1 MRRPRPSLLA
11 RILWWH
17 AAAVLLTALAA
28 SASVYLFL
36 NATADRFE
44 RQTLR
49 SEALAVR
56 DQLAARAGGAP
67 APASPGDRARLEAA
81 GLGYAVLDARGTV
94 VLDRLPAALRP
105 ALRIARGDGER
116 YLTRRSRR
124 AFYAALSVPV
134 TLGGERHWI
143 VAVQNLDHP
152 ANVVDD
158 VIQQF
163 LAHAALVVLP
173 LLVLLLGVDAL
184 IVRSALRPVRRASA
198 LVRTVGPARPDV
210 RLAAA
215 DLPAEVRP
223 LAEAI
228 NDALDRLTESL
239 DTQRAFTADAAHE
252 LRTPIT
258 LARIRAE
265 QVSDP
270 ALGAAL
276 KRDLDALG
284 QIVAQLLEIAELD
297 SLALVPHAPVDLA
310 ALAEQ
315 TVAAIAPLAYR
326 RGYAIALDRPA
337 APVMVAGHAGFLAR
351 ALGALVENAVQHTP
365 SGTSVTVEVTSA
377 GDVSVTDDGPG
388 IASHQQDA
396 VFQRFWRRERGA
408 GGGAGLGLA
417 IVARVASIH
426 CGHVELVSRPG
437 RTRFR
442 FAMPRMTEEG
452 PGRFVPPRDIR

>member
-1 MRRPRPSLLA
+1 MTRPRRSLLA

-56 DQLAARAGGAP
+56 DQLAAGAKGAP
-67 APASPGDRARLEAA
+67 APATRGERARLDAA
-81 GLGYAVLDARGTV
+81 GLGYAVVDARGAV

-105 ALRIARGDGER
+105 ALRVARGDEER

-134 TLGGERHWI
+134 TLRGERHWI

-173 LLVLLLGVDAL
+173 LLLLLLGVDAL
-184 IVRSALRPVRRASA
+184 IVRRALRPVRRASA
-198 LVRTVGPARPDV
+198 LVRMVGPRRPDV

-228 NDALDRLTESL
+228 NDVLDRLTESL

-270 ALGAAL
+270 ALAVAL

-297 SLALVPHAPVDLA
+297 SIGLAPHAPVDLA

-326 RGYAIALDRPA
+326 SGHSIALDRPA
-337 APVMVAGHAGFLAR
+337 GAVVVAGHAALLGR

-365 SGTSVTVEVTSA
+365 AGTSITVEVTRA
-377 GDVSVTDDGPG
+377 GALSVTDDGPG
-388 IASHQQDA
+388 IAPHQQDA
-396 VFQRFWRRERGA
+396 VFQRFWRRERG
-408 GGGAGLGLA
+408 GSGGAGLGLA
-417 IVARVASIH
+417 IVERVASLH
-426 CGHVELVSRPG
+426 GGKVELLSRPG
-437 RTRFR
+437 RTRFC
-442 FAMPRMTEEG
+442 
-452 PGRFVPPRDIR
+452 VPLPSLD

>member
-1 MRRPRPSLLA
+1 MNHPRRSLLA

-17 AAAVLLTALAA
+17 AAAVLLTALGA

-56 DQLAARAGGAP
+56 DQLATRMGGAP
-67 APASPGDRARLEAA
+67 ALVAPGDRARLEAA
-81 GLGYAVLDARGTV
+81 GMGYAVIDARGRL
-94 VLDRLPAALRP
+94 VLDRLPVGLRP
-105 ALRIARGDGER
+105 ALRIARDDEER
-116 YLTRRSRR
+116 YVTRRSRR

-134 TLGGERHWI
+134 TLGGARHWI

-152 ANVVDD
+152 ANVIDD

-173 LLVLLLGVDAL
+173 LLLLLLGVDAL
-184 IVRSALRPVRRASA
+184 IVRRALRPVRRASA
-198 LVRTVGPARPDV
+198 LVRMVGPSRPDV
-210 RLAAA
+210 RLASA

-223 LAEAI
+223 LAVAV

-270 ALGAAL
+270 VLGAAL

-297 SLALVPHAPVDLA
+297 SLALVPRAPVDLA

-315 TVAAIAPLAYR
+315 AVAAIAPLAYR
-326 RGYAIALDRPA
+326 RGHSIALDRPA
-337 APVMVAGHAGFLAR
+337 AAVMVAGHAGFLAR
-351 ALGALVENAVQHTP
+351 ALGALLENAVQHTP
-365 SGTSVTVEVTSA
+365 AGTSITVDVTAA
-377 GDVSVTDDGPG
+377 GAVSVTDDGPG
-388 IASHQQDA
+388 IAPHQQDA

-408 GGGAGLGLA
+408 GGSAGLGLA
-417 IVARVASIH
+417 IVERVASIH
-426 CGHVELVSRPG
+426 EGKVELVSRPG
-437 RTRFR
+437 RTCFR
-442 FAMPRMTEEG
+442 VVVPRMIEEG
-452 PGRFVPPRDIR
+452 PGRVGPTDETL